1 MEAWK
6 VLLLVAAI
14 PTLLA
19 AVFSYQNYGTLKEK
33 TADRERQKGRV
44 ENARNQ
50 LERAKEELAKTEA
63 DTRALDEESETLRGQ
78 LAALKAQVSEQEL
91 KIQSLNDEIA
101 AADKK
106 IASFDE
112 LKKIFGE
119 IDKINM
125 QIATVNEEIATLE
138 GNLANVENLLAV
150 ASAKKRESETQIE
163 RMEAMAKYRRSGT
176 MWRDINTKVKAAY
189 NDWGFVIIGAGDVD
203 GLVPAAT
210 LDVTRQGRPICKL
223 LVTEVEV
230 DQATA
235 EIIIKTLLP
244 GQTVQVGDTVTKKA
258 TVTLP

>member
-33 TADRERQKGRV
+33 TADRQKQETRV
-44 ENARNQ
+44 QNTRNQ
-50 LERAKEELAKTEA
+50 LERAKEELAKSEA
-63 DTRALDEESETLRGQ
+63 DTRALDEEAETLRGQ

-91 KIQSLNDEIA
+91 KIQTLNDDIA
-101 AADKK
+101 SADKD

-112 LKKIFGE
+112 LKRIFVD

-125 QIATVNEEIATLE
+125 QIATVNEEISTLE
-138 GNLANVENLLAV
+138 GNLTNVENLLAV
-150 ASAKKRESETQIE
+150 ASAKKREGETQIE
-163 RMEAMAKYRRSGT
+163 RMEAISKYRKSGN
-176 MWRDINTKVKAAY
+176 MWQDVNTKVKAAY

-203 GLVPAAT
+203 GLVPAAI

-235 EIIIKTLLP
+235 DIVKQTLLP